1 MTPFDQI
8 LRGFDPY
15 WKMYIFFKCS
25 CEEMVFVTNVT
36 YNYMINFIHKKKVL
50 RMGIVPSNHMEII
63 FQSEH
68 PTLLFNPLGK
78 STVVSI
84 YMVGFV
90 GCIIFYSDWCLY
102 I

>member
-1 MTPFDQI
+1 
-8 LRGFDPY
+8 
-15 WKMYIFFKCS
+15 
-25 CEEMVFVTNVT
+25 MVFVTNVT

-84 YMVGFV
+84 NMVGCV
-90 GCIIFYSDWCLY
+90 GCIIFYSDWRLY
-102 I
+102 INIICVGLLRQRGY